1 MTNYKNI
8 NFDYLDETFGKDI
21 ETQKKYIS
29 FFLETNDENWKN
41 IELSINKL
49 NFSSIKT
56 IVHQIKPVYLTL
68 GNNSAYEICKNIEL
82 EVQNDNCNLDLLN
95 SKIENLKSINFLII
109 EELKKWLTSID

>member
-1 MTNYKNI
+1 MTNYKYI

-56 IVHQIKPVYLTL
+56 IVHQIKPIYLSL
-68 GNNSAYEICKNIEL
+68 GNKDAFEISKNIEL
-82 EVQNDNCNLDLLN
+82 ELKNENKHFESLISQ
-95 SKIENLKSINFLII
+95 IENLKSINLLII
-109 EELKKWLTSID
+109 VELKKWLTSID